1 VATAV
6 QSHFS
11 IKVNTML
18 TNQERLDQGKAELQ
32 DLVKARLVE
41 EVIKLQDFN
50 TIMKIRDV
58 FNIYANTKI

>member
-1 VATAV
+1 
-6 QSHFS
+6 
-11 IKVNTML
+11 M

-41 EVIKLQDFN
+41 EIVKLQDFN

>member
-1 VATAV
+1 MGTAV
-6 QSHFS
+6 QSHYS
-11 IKVNTML
+11 IKVKAM

-41 EVIKLQDFN
+41 EIVKLQDFN